1 MEHWK
6 WIDGFEGKYEVSDLG
21 RVRSYAT
28 GKCAYLSVN
37 RLTRDGYSHIAL
49 RKNGKAYEFRLNR
62 LVAAAFIGQPSKEK
76 NTVNHIN
83 GIKTDNRAVN
93 LEWASRS
100 EQMYHAYQ
108 HHLKLPRKGK
118 RRTFDDFSFEEKQ
131 DIWNNYQP
139 YKKGHSKRYFCIKY
153 NTHYSVI
160 DKILAEKKV

>member
-6 WIDGFEGKYEVSDLG
+6 WIKGFEGKYEVSDLG

-28 GKCAYLSVN
+28 GKRVYLSVN
-37 RLTRDGYSHIAL
+37 RLTHDGYAHIAL

-62 LVAAAFIGQPSKEK
+62 IVAETFISQPPKDK

-83 GIKTDNRAVN
+83 GIKTDNRVVN

-100 EQMYHAYQ
+100 EQMYHAYR

-118 RRTFDDFSFEEKQ
+118 SRTFSDFSLEEKQ
-131 DIWNNYQP
+131 DIWSNYQP
-139 YKKGHSKRYFCIKY
+139 YKEGHSKRYFCIKY
-153 NTHYSVI
+153 NTYPSVI